1 MYTQLATT
9 QQEQVAETCQRLR
22 DLFES
27 TFNQLDSE
35 ELDADVINNMR
46 IDLRDAHDE
55 VGALLQELRLLTDL
69 VA

>member
-9 QQEQVAETCQRLR
+9 QQEQAAETCQRLR
-22 DLFES
+22 NLFES

-35 ELDADVINNMR
+35 ELDATVIHDMR
-46 IDLRDAHDE
+46 TDLRDAQDE
-55 VGALLQELRLLTDL
+55 IGALLQELRLLTDL